1 MALKYLSNLNK
12 ETVFRGYELT
22 ASATGDGDW
31 IILDRIE
38 PGKPFTIGLDIGTGS
53 GSIEFTS
60 RTVEALETGLTINEE
75 VWSPGTVAATTT
87 ATFPSHV
94 TAVRMVNASGT
105 TTMVI
110 TP

>member
-1 MALKYLSNLNK
+1 MALKYLSELNK
-12 ETVFRGYELT
+12 ESVFRGYELA
-22 ASATGDGDW
+22 ASAPGDGDW
-31 IILDRIE
+31 IILDEIE
-38 PGKPFTIGLDIGTGS
+38 PGKPFTVGLDIGTGS

-60 RTVEALETGLTINEE
+60 RTVEALEAGETINEE
-75 VWSPGTVAATTT
+75 VWSLGTIAATKT

-94 TAVRMVNASGT
+94 TAVRMVNSSGT